1 MWRGLLVDEWPA
13 SLLWDG
19 RVLKVVRTTVAFVK
33 NYGYI
38 CDSKPIV
45 DIYYHTINT
54 VQYLFRYV
62 YSIIIMFLVC
72 PLAAHAYSF
81 IDDNEELLR
90 SLDSMVNDNSRFM
103 RAKEMRIDVIKDRMA
118 RSDSDTERYGELKK
132 LYYEYYTFDSDSAI
146 HYAREALDLSQ
157 RMGMPHARAEWGTR
171 MAYVY
176 AACGLFPEALNV
188 VSGIDGA
195 SLPEGLRADY
205 YDTMSYLYSHYSL
218 YLSDDRAMADEYAAK
233 SNLYKDSLGMVIGEQ
248 SPQWLAHVVSK
259 MGVDTPLDMLRQ
271 LEARVNSSHIDS
283 RRDAMDA
290 YQVAKTHEMQ
300 ARPSEYIKYMIY
312 SSMADV
318 RSVNRDIA
326 SLQELAAFLYNHGDI
341 TRAYAYIN
349 YCLDQ
354 AHFYHNRIRMVSISA
369 FQDEV
374 RGAYLQQLR
383 EKDRMVRTS
392 LIVVSVLAVVLLGL
406 IAFMVRQYRVLR
418 RNREQL
424 AILNGELNE
433 RVEQLHAAH
442 RDLSEAHDEQ
452 TRLNENLNAANAKL
466 QESNAVKEEYIGYA
480 FNLSTDYINDLDDLR
495 KKLLRKVKTRQ
506 FGELADMLE
515 SESLVQGEMQRFYKS
530 FDETFIRI
538 FPNFLDEYNAD
549 QEPDDRIE
557 LKDGELLNTRLR
569 IWALHRLG
577 ITESARIAKMLRCSI
592 QTVYNNRP
600 KRKRG

>member
-1 MWRGLLVDEWPA
+1 M
-13 SLLWDG
+13 
-19 RVLKVVRTTVAFVK
+19 
-33 NYGYI
+33 
-38 CDSKPIV
+38 
-45 DIYYHTINT
+45 
-54 VQYLFRYV
+54 QYL
-62 YSIIIMFLVC
+62 SIYIYLIITLVSVF
-72 PLAAHAYSF
+72 PVTAHAYSF
-81 IDDNEELLR
+81 ISDNEQILR
-90 SLDSMVNDNSRFM
+90 SLDTMVNDNSRFVN
-103 RAKEMRIDVIKDRMA
+103 AKEMRVDAIKDRMA
-118 RSDSDTERYGELKK
+118 RSRSDAERYGEMRK
-132 LYYEYYTFDSDSAI
+132 LYDEYYTFDSDSAL
-146 HYAREALDLSQ
+146 HYARMALDLSQ
-157 RMGMPHARAEWGTR
+157 RMGLPHARAEWGTR

-176 AACGLFPEALNV
+176 AACGLFPEALGV

-195 SLPEGLRADY
+195 SLPEELRADY
-205 YDTMSYLYSHYSL
+205 YDTMSYLYSHYGL
-218 YLSDDRAMADEYAAK
+218 YLSDDRKMADEYAAK

-259 MGVDTPLDMLRQ
+259 MGVDTPLDMLRK
-271 LEARVNSSHIDS
+271 LEARVDNSGMDT

-300 ARPSEYIKYMIY
+300 ARPGEYLKYMVY

-326 SLQELAAFLYNHGDI
+326 SLQELAMFLYNHGDI

-354 AHFYHNRIRMVSISA
+354 AQIYHNRIRMVNISA
-369 FQDEV
+369 LQDEV
-374 RGAYLQQLR
+374 RGAYLDQLR

-392 LIVVSVLAVVLLGL
+392 LVVVSILAVALLGL
-406 IAFMVRQYRVLR
+406 IAFMVRQYRTLR

-424 AILNGELNE
+424 ASVNRELNE

-515 SESLVQGEMQRFYKS
+515 SDNLVQGEMQRFYKS

-549 QEPDDRIE
+549 QEPADRIE